1 MATRKTWA
9 DKMKTPAAP
18 EVKRT
23 EKAFTDI
30 PEHSMML
37 IPTPVIID
45 EYIRQIPKGKTVDVA
60 TLRNDLAMENH
71 ADKTCPLTTGI
82 FLRIV
87 AEAAWE
93 EHLKGKAVKNITP
106 FWRVIDERSKVAA
119 KLACGVDAVKDLR
132 KKEGISLLEK
142 NLKTK
147 AGIKA
152 NRQTGNERLP

>member
-9 DKMKTPAAP
+9 EKMQTPAAP

-23 EKAFTDI
+23 DKKFADI
-30 PEHSMML
+30 PENSMML

-45 EYIRQIPKGKTVDVA
+45 DYINQIPKGKTVDVN

-71 ADKTCPLTTGI
+71 AAKTCPLTTGI

-93 EHLKGKAVKNITP
+93 EYLKGKALKSITP
-106 FWRVIDERSKVAA
+106 FWRVIDEKSKIAA
-119 KLACGVDAVKDLR
+119 KLACGTETIKDLR
-132 KKEGISLLEK
+132 KKEGIIPAAKSIK
-142 NLKTK
+142 PK
-147 AGIKA
+147 AGNKA
-152 NRQTGNERLP
+152 KRQVGKEL